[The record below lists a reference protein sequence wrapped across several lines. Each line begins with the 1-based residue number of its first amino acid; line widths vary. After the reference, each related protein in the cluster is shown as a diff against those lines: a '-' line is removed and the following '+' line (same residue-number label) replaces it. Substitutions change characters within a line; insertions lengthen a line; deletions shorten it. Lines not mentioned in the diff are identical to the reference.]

1 MTKFRVLAGLML
13 AFFASSAFAQ
23 VTSGQ
28 PVNGAASD
36 LFVVVINQTTNATEM
51 VDLGVLPTSLTS
63 GQTWTVDP
71 SLVGAGTIVFQLVGG
86 DWSNLTGTYA
96 TDVLWSSSTNPAFAF
111 RGDSTQT
118 AVSNFD
124 TYLGN
129 FAASFRANAL
139 NNGMQTYSVAGTSAS
154 RWTATGLGIANFNAA
169 GAIGSPL
176 DLYSYTVTNDLNT
189 APATAVKV
197 GSFSLVGTTL
207 TFTGLSSV
215 PVPAALW
222 LLASGIL
229 GLGAA
234 GRRRVAV

>member
-23 VTSGQ
+23 ITSGQ

-36 LFVVVINQTTNATEM
+36 LFVVVINQTTNATEV

-86 DWSNLTGTYA
+86 DWSNLTGANGYA
-96 TDVLWSSSTNPAFAF
+96 TDVLFSSSANPAFAF
-111 RGDSTQT
+111 NGGSTQS
-118 AVSNFD
+118 AVAVFD
-124 TYLGN
+124 TYLGTQ
-129 FAASFRANAL
+129 AAAFRANASNAGL
-139 NNGMQTYSVAGTSAS
+139 QTLSVAGTAANK
-154 RWTATGLGIANFNAA
+154 WTATGLGVQNFNAVGSIA
-169 GAIGSPL
+169 SPL
-176 DLYSYTVTNDLNT
+176 DLYSYTVTTDSIT

-207 TFTGLSSV
+207 TFTSV